1 MELRSSIVDLF
12 EHLININVE
21 RKWDIFDSSQND
33 HKVKIIPIIIYIYIN
48 ILSKDENNSSRSSSE
63 KIKRITRKLC

>member
-48 ILSKDENNSSRSSSE
+48 ILSQDENHSSRSSSE